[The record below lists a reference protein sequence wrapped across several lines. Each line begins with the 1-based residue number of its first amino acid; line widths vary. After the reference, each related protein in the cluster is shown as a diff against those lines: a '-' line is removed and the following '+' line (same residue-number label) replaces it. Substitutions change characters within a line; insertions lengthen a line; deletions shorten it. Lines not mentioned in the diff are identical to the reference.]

1 MQSSN
6 ETAYPLVQNTD
17 MKQNEMDMKQID
29 MKRSRCKKDYVP
41 LVQNTDEFGPTQME
55 PFMMFKP
62 TYEDVLPA
70 ALALPLPPG
79 EVAQFDEPG

>member
-1 MQSSN
+1 
-6 ETAYPLVQNTD
+6 

-62 TYEDVLPA
+62 T
-70 ALALPLPPG
+70 
-79 EVAQFDEPG
+79 